1 MNLGEYLPRLRLGE
15 YSPMFTEP
23 EANNCFSIIFRGE
36 YQGLQNNGLKHKN
49 RRNCSCAYTY
59 AAVVLMTSLHVHRL
73 SINSLFEFGSK

>member
-1 MNLGEYLPRLRLGE
+1 VNIGEYLPRRSRGK

-49 RRNCSCAYTY
+49 TDAIDR
-59 AAVVLMTSLHVHRL
+59 LHTRTQP
-73 SINSLFEFGSK
+73 